1 MGSGMGSGG
10 IVSSIIGNLSNAP
23 NTHNIN
29 LIKSNMANNINI
41 NAESLTNVS
50 DNSVGDNERDLNSIT
65 MSGGGPNSKLNSI
78 VKEGGFWS
86 EEEQVKF
93 SKVPLHIMQL
103 GILSKVIDGKYNN
116 LVSKWVEKEGNYVN
130 SSDEERE
137 KEDLKDKIKEEDEE
151 IGAVKKKK
159 LEEILN
165 HELKSGHDEINYS
178 KIFNLL
184 NS

>member
-1 MGSGMGSGG
+1 
-10 IVSSIIGNLSNAP
+10 
-23 NTHNIN
+23 
-29 LIKSNMANNINI
+29 MANNINI

-130 SSDEERE
+130 SSD
-137 KEDLKDKIKEEDEE
+137 
-151 IGAVKKKK
+151 
-159 LEEILN
+159 
-165 HELKSGHDEINYS
+165 
-178 KIFNLL
+178 
-184 NS
+184 